1 MKAILLLFALSG
13 LFWAQEAP
21 KASAEEPFRYSSE
34 FGYRLLTGEHG
45 SFNTYRSIN
54 NLGEGPR
61 LLQFHLA
68 YKPPTTRYLD
78 EFRLNGAN
86 WGDPFSSF
94 QLNAE
99 KSAIYRVY
107 FSYRNLAYFNALP
120 SFASPQLQKLGTEA
134 YTTNQ
139 RALDTRQRFWNLDLD
154 LLPGRRWQPFF
165 GAAHNSGRGQG
176 VSPIVL
182 DENNYPA
189 ASRIDY
195 GYTVFRGGVRLELE
209 RLHLALE
216 QGGATFSD
224 DSSLSTTTSNPG
236 NRENPYLGQRLGLNA
251 GRQLYSVSG
260 SHLYSS
266 ADLTVSP
273 LSWMDVSAEYYYS
286 RPRSNVRF
294 DESAQ
299 GTIFLLD
306 SLRFVNG
313 QQSIATGYA
322 NQPRSAGGITLE
334 IRPTSR
340 LRVLNAWLIERM
352 HNAGS
357 LALLTTIGNT
367 PLRAINGNDR
377 LTWQQNEQR
386 SQVFFD
392 VSRRFTI
399 FGGQRYLWG
408 KSEVRRASLSPGPAL
423 ETGLLNRHSALGG
436 FIFRPTTKLT
446 INAETEVGRGD
457 QTYFRTSLQNF
468 EQVRLRARYQISKS
482 WQLNSRFA
490 RMNNYNP
497 AQGVNSDFRSQQAN
511 LTLEYNRKRFSLVGD
526 YTRSTILSDIRY
538 LDPLTYSLDRS
549 LYRDNAHS
557 GTLLSE
563 LALPRKI
570 GLSLGGSLFVS
581 AGSRPSRFYQPLMRL
596 RIPISARAGF
606 LAEWRNVSL
615 SQALYGFESFGA
627 QQFTFGLRVSR

>member
-1 MKAILLLFALSG
+1 
-13 LFWAQEAP
+13 
-21 KASAEEPFRYSSE
+21 
-34 FGYRLLTGEHG
+34 
-45 SFNTYRSIN
+45 
-54 NLGEGPR
+54 
-61 LLQFHLA
+61 
-68 YKPPTTRYLD
+68 
-78 EFRLNGAN
+78 
-86 WGDPFSSF
+86 
-94 QLNAE
+94 
-99 KSAIYRVY
+99 
-107 FSYRNLAYFNALP
+107 
-120 SFASPQLQKLGTEA
+120 
-134 YTTNQ
+134 
-139 RALDTRQRFWNLDLD
+139 
-154 LLPGRRWQPFF
+154 
-165 GAAHNSGRGQG
+165 
-176 VSPIVL
+176 
-182 DENNYPA
+182 
-189 ASRIDY
+189 
-195 GYTVFRGGVRLELE
+195 
-209 RLHLALE
+209 
-216 QGGATFSD
+216 
-224 DSSLSTTTSNPG
+224 
-236 NRENPYLGQRLGLNA
+236 
-251 GRQLYSVSG
+251 
-260 SHLYSS
+260 
-266 ADLTVSP
+266 
-273 LSWMDVSAEYYYS
+273 MDVSAEYYYS